1 MQSGAETPPKRRKR
15 KPKFG
20 DTRQLFAL
28 LREHLASGA
37 ASLADIARLVSDGL
51 LADAAVI
58 YVARPG
64 ELLELAA
71 TQGLNVNAVG
81 HTRLRA
87 GEGIIGM
94 VAASGDILNL
104 ADAQN
109 HPRYVY
115 RAEIGEEAMASM
127 LAVPVKRAGRT
138 LGVIAVMSREAR
150 VYSPMEVEAL
160 ATVSMLLAEILAKAG
175 ATDMGEEGFS
185 DTLPRRYA
193 GHVLSAGIARG
204 QILPYGAPP
213 PIGRLLT
220 DDPDAEIKRLNVAV
234 DAANKGLDKL
244 FSANM
249 PGGATSRDVLEAYRM
264 VTQSSGWLT
273 QIREAI
279 EDGLTAETAV
289 DKVARNLRERMRR
302 IADPYLRERLADIE
316 DMVGRLMVAL
326 GGMAPKPERAD
337 GYILLVRRLG
347 PADLL
352 DWHARGI
359 AGVAIE
365 EASASGHAAILARAL
380 GIPALQVDRG
390 AVETAQEGDPAILDA
405 EGATLILRPEPA
417 VTEVYDRALEARTMR
432 AVALAAYRDRP
443 TITKDGTEIQ
453 LMLNVGLALE
463 LDQLER
469 TGADGIGL
477 YRTEIAAL
485 AAGGIPDVAGQ
496 AAEYGRVLDRANGKK
511 VQFRTLD
518 LGADKLLPGE
528 AGAGEENPAMGWRSL
543 RVGLDRPAIL
553 RRQLRALL
561 LGAQGRKLSIM
572 FPMVATVE
580 EFRAARDLLEA
591 ETARIRPAPEE
602 LEVGTMLEVPAL
614 LFQLPGLLAE
624 ADFISVGTND
634 LMQFLFAAD
643 RGTPELVDRY
653 DTLSAPVLEL
663 LEKLVTA
670 CQEAGVALSV
680 CGEAAGRPLDALAF
694 AALGIVCLSMSGNAI
709 LPVKAVLVEADLNA
723 LRPVLRELRR
733 AGAAGG
739 SIREPLA
746 AWAREHNLAV

>member
-1 MQSGAETPPKRRKR
+1 M
-15 KPKFG
+15 
-20 DTRQLFAL
+20 L
-28 LREHLASGA
+28 
-37 ASLADIARLVSDGL
+37 
-51 LADAAVI
+51 
-58 YVARPG
+58 PG
-64 ELLELAA
+64 RAKCLELAA
-71 TQGLNVNAVG
+71 VQGLNVNAVG

-115 RAEIGEEAMASM
+115 RAEIGEDAMASM

-193 GHVLSAGIARG
+193 GHVLAAGIARG

-213 PIGRLLT
+213 PIARLLT
-220 DDPDAEIKRLNVAV
+220 DDPHAEIKRLNAAV
-234 DAANKGLDKL
+234 ETANKGLDKL

-249 PGGATSRDVLEAYRM
+249 PGGGASRDVLEAYRM

-337 GYILLVRRLG
+337 GFVLLVRRLG

-380 GIPALQVDRG
+380 GLPALQVDRG
-390 AVETAQEGDPAILDA
+390 CRGNGARGRSGDFGCRRRDADPA
-405 EGATLILRPEPA
+405 P
-417 VTEVYDRALEARTMR
+417 RAR
-432 AVALAAYRDRP
+432 
-443 TITKDGTEIQ
+443 G
-453 LMLNVGLALE
+453 
-463 LDQLER
+463 
-469 TGADGIGL
+469 
-477 YRTEIAAL
+477 
-485 AAGGIPDVAGQ
+485 
-496 AAEYGRVLDRANGKK
+496 
-511 VQFRTLD
+511 
-518 LGADKLLPGE
+518 
-528 AGAGEENPAMGWRSL
+528 GAGL
-543 RVGLDRPAIL
+543 
-553 RRQLRALL
+553 
-561 LGAQGRKLSIM
+561 
-572 FPMVATVE
+572 
-580 EFRAARDLLEA
+580 
-591 ETARIRPAPEE
+591 
-602 LEVGTMLEVPAL
+602 
-614 LFQLPGLLAE
+614 
-624 ADFISVGTND
+624 
-634 LMQFLFAAD
+634 
-643 RGTPELVDRY
+643 
-653 DTLSAPVLEL
+653 
-663 LEKLVTA
+663 
-670 CQEAGVALSV
+670 
-680 CGEAAGRPLDALAF
+680 
-694 AALGIVCLSMSGNAI
+694 
-709 LPVKAVLVEADLNA
+709 
-723 LRPVLRELRR
+723 
-733 AGAAGG
+733 
-739 SIREPLA
+739 
-746 AWAREHNLAV
+746 